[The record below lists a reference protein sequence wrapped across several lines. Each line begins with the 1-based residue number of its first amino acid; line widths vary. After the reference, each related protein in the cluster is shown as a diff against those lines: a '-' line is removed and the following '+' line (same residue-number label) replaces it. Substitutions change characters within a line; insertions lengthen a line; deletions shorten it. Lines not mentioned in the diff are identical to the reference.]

1 MNFRWHHGWHKFWRI
16 TLSIVEIWQQ
26 NFSQDW
32 FFNEEQKGEYLHG
45 EQTRITVTR
54 IYYNIWINQ
63 GLYNYLY
70 EYVIQFYVDS
80 FPLFDLR
87 ECIMRLSISNLV
99 HKCFQ
104 LMNIKNRNI
113 YWSNSTVFCC
123 IICWYMNFGAF
134 FFFLQ
139 IVAHLNNVI
148 LLTLKS
154 T

>member
-1 MNFRWHHGWHKFWRI
+1 MNAINEARSKTTLRNPIHTCASLQLNISFINFRWHHGWHKFWRI

-63 GLYNYLY
+63 RLYNYLY

-99 HKCFQ
+99 HKCFH
-104 LMNIKNRNI
+104 LLNIKNRNI
-113 YWSNSTVFCC
+113 YWIPLCFV
-123 IICWYMNFGAF
+123 
-134 FFFLQ
+134 
-139 IVAHLNNVI
+139 V
-148 LLTLKS
+148 
-154 T
+154 